1 MDEKNKVANYSVP
14 FFVHEED
21 MARIEKIYLKE
32 LFWKNIIILVLALMF
47 VISNLLWL
55 YREINME
62 TVEIQQDISA
72 ESTDGSD
79 VVLYTVGGDYYGE
92 SEDSSNY

>member
-32 LFWKNIIILVLALMF
+32 LFWKNIIIVLLALMF

>member
-1 MDEKNKVANYSVP
+1 MDDKNKVANYSVP

-32 LFWKNIIILVLALMF
+32 LFWKNMIILLLAVMF

-55 YREINME
+55 YREINIE

>member
-32 LFWKNIIILVLALMF
+32 LFWKNMIILVLALMF

>member
-1 MDEKNKVANYSVP
+1 MDDKNKVANYSVP

-32 LFWKNIIILVLALMF
+32 LFWKNIIIVLLAVMF

-92 SEDSSNY
+92 SEDSSNN